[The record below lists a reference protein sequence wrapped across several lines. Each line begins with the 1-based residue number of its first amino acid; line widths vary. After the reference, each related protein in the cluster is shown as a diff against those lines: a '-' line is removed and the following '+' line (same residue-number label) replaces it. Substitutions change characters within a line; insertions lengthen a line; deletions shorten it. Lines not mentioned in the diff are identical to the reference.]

1 MGRSLLIAS
10 RSRVPVRVLGPLAA
24 ALVLVLLSS
33 IGPAFASG
41 GTIQVISSSITSEFP
56 RGFRVTVQASGD
68 NEITSVAIRLKMGQK
83 TPGTYN
89 YLDIRRGRV
98 VEGELFWRTETAGRY
113 VPPGTVIT
121 YRFEIEDATGARV
134 ETEPQ
139 QFVYRD
145 SRFEWTEI
153 TDGNVTVAYHGP
165 VESRANNVLKAVL
178 ETIDRMDPVLGR
190 ETGEPITLT
199 IYNNRR
205 EMAVALPPGSRAARR
220 ELVTEGQA
228 TAEFGTI
235 LLLGGARGTS
245 GIAAHEA
252 THILVHRV
260 GDSVFQRVPLW
271 LNEGLAEYANV
282 NPGTQYERALEFA
295 ISAGRLL
302 PSFLRAYPGS
312 SEATIVFY
320 GQSRS
325 LVRLMIDTF
334 GAAKMRRLMATL
346 KSGKNTADAIQEVYG
361 VTMLELDN
369 MWRESVGAP
378 LSAPGRSAR
387 SLPTPM
393 PVRPM
398 LPYSLTPQPGV
409 QLVGDTGAATT
420 PTPVPQ
426 AVAEATVTPDA
437 AATSSPEPLLVAA
450 PDREDGAK
458 ATMPPSELAP
468 SKVLEPRQ
476 GAPAGAGCTAA
487 AHPGPVPVDLAT
499 VGLVFGVAGLGLRRR
514 RGPGGG
520 SGE

>member
-10 RSRVPVRVLGPLAA
+10 RSRMFVRVLGPLAA

-33 IGPAFASG
+33 IGPALASG
-41 GTIQVISSSITSEFP
+41 GTIQVTSSSITSEFQ
-56 RGFRVTVQASGD
+56 RGFRITVQAIGD

-98 VEGELFWRTETAGRY
+98 VEGELFWRTGTAGRY

-145 SRFEWTEI
+145 PRFQWTEI

-165 VESRANNVLKAVL
+165 VESRANNVLKAVV
-178 ETIDRMDPVLGR
+178 ETVDRMAPVLGR
-190 ETGEPITLT
+190 DTGEPVTVT

-271 LNEGLAEYANV
+271 LNEGLAEYANG
-282 NPGTQYERALEFA
+282 NPGTQYQRALEFA

-325 LVRLMIDTF
+325 FVRFMIDTF
-334 GAAKMRRLMATL
+334 GAARMKRLMETL

-361 VTMLELDN
+361 LTMLALDN
-369 MWRESVGAP
+369 KWRESVGAP
-378 LSAPGRSAR
+378 LATAGRSAR
-387 SLPTPM
+387 PRPTPM
-393 PVRPM
+393 LLRPM

-409 QLVGDTGAATT
+409 QLVGDTSAAPT
-420 PTPVPQ
+420 PTPLSQ
-426 AVAEATVTPDA
+426 AAAEATLTPEA
-437 AATSSPEPLLVAA
+437 AATSSPSPLVAA
-450 PDREDGAK
+450 SNSDGA
-458 ATMPPSELAP
+458 ATAAVRPSEPAP
-468 SKVLEPRQ
+468 SQVQEPRQ
-476 GAPAGAGCTAA
+476 STPSGSGCSAA
-487 AHPGPVPVDLAT
+487 AHSGQVPVDLAT
-499 VGLVFGVAGLGLRRR
+499 VGLVFGLTGLALRRR
-514 RGPGGG
+514 RWPGGG